1 MKQCILI
8 LLLLVPVAG
17 HATKEHAGIP
27 VPENFEELVDPEH
40 CAIIV
45 VDMQNNWLSIEGD
58 GHRKDKDREPDPTKH
73 SVVPGY
79 ERQVKAMQR
88 LLKGAR
94 DNGVLVTYAEFIHT
108 YKTGSTSMSGWY
120 FYNDV
125 KPSAKEGTWGAKTI
139 RELAPQK
146 GDYVIPKGRGN
157 TFYKTYLEDLLKE
170 RLIRTVILTGTA
182 TGGCVAATTFGA
194 FERGFYPVM
203 VRDCIDQ
210 HESLFFQWMESQLP
224 MHDSGELIATWKK
237 INTKRKVGQGSTGAE
252 GIRVE

>member
-1 MKQCILI
+1 MKRYLII
-8 LLLLVPVAG
+8 LLLMIPVIG
-17 HATKEHAGIP
+17 HATKEHEGIP
-27 VPENFEELVDPEH
+27 VPENFEELIDPQH

-45 VDMQNNWLSIEGD
+45 VDMQNNWVSTEGD
-58 GHRKDKDREPDPTKH
+58 GSRKDKERKPDPSKH

-79 ERQVKAMQR
+79 EKQVKAMQK
-88 LLKGAR
+88 LLKSAR

-125 KPSAKEGTWGAKTI
+125 KPSAVEGTWGAKTI
-139 RELAPQK
+139 RDLEPKK

-224 MHDSGELIATWKK
+224 MYDSDELIAGWEK
-237 INTKRKVGQGSTGAE
+237 INKQRNNKDSTTGKPME
-252 GIRVE
+252 QK